1 MEDFSSH
8 SKKANMKKGEA
19 GEERNI
25 TADEQYSWCTYP
37 TLVFESSTHGLT
49 PPTDYGGTFQLWNG
63 SDAALNFSSMP
74 LVRRGGLTQGFQK
87 LVTSSSD
94 RHSAHAICASPTS
107 WGPDFVHLDE
117 QTFCDMDTRMTY
129 PFCNINVTD
138 DCYDFEY
145 HHLIS
150 GAERAPKDYQHMETW
165 HLNGTQTI
173 TPFPGRM
180 LRARI
185 TSPETSGVVRV
196 GGMEYM
202 AGYVMLAWLLFFLF
216 RKSRFPAVN

>member
-63 SDAALNFSSMP
+63 SDAALNFSRMP

-185 TSPETSGVVRV
+185 ASPETSGVVRM

-202 AGYVMLAWLLFFLF
+202 AGYVMLAWLLLFLF
-216 RKSRFPAVN
+216 RKSR